1 MWLRRLLISLAPAVE
16 LSVDT
21 PAGVPW
27 DDLPADVVVQLHW
40 PPTTQLQHDL
50 KAAGFSTVALARH
63 PLDVLLSILQFAQHE
78 ARTAR
83 WLNGAE
89 GNEIDLIDADPCSA
103 AFLAYATSPRA
114 QALLSLT
121 PSWWHSSQ
129 LDTRVRYED
138 LVASPETELVR
149 VGSELGLSTSAVE
162 TAIAHNTLERLRAE
176 TASSHFWRGEP
187 GLWRSLL
194 PPAVAEE
201 IAAHHESSFATCDY
215 VLDPDR
221 ELTVDR
227 ARTNWLDV
235 LAAGGTRT
243 DAALPPPA
251 GDGRLGFER
260 TLRASQPEALV
271 ESFYELALRRVADD
285 AGRARSVA
293 RLERGELSPATLLE
307 ELVTSSEARSRRL
320 YDDAASFSRWARSAQ
335 ERPRLLTAPD
345 DASESVISLA
355 WALARASTPG
365 DVLDVGSAFAD
376 PAYLAA
382 LLELEADRIV
392 CVDPAP
398 VALADLEL
406 VRADVRDL
414 PFERGSFDIAL
425 CLGTLQHV
433 GCDNR
438 PYGLPVER
446 DLNGALV
453 ALRELRRVLRGGGR
467 LLVSVPCG
475 EQQDLGVFVQRPPDT
490 WLELFAAAGYAV
502 FEFELYELTTQGWL
516 STPELPA
523 GTRYGERGAG
533 AGGLLCAELRGG
545 QIRQAARR
553 KVADA
558 TRSLRRR

>member
-1 MWLRRLLISLAPAVE
+1 MWLRRLLISLSPAIE

-21 PAGVPW
+21 PAGVLW
-27 DDLPADVVVQLHW
+27 GELPADVVVQLHW
-40 PPTTQLQHDL
+40 PPTAQLQHDL

-89 GNEIDLIDADPCSA
+89 GNEIELIAADPCSA
-103 AFLAYATSPRA
+103 AFRAYAASSRA
-114 QALLSLT
+114 QALLGVT
-121 PSWWHSSQ
+121 PSWWASAQ
-129 LDTRVRYED
+129 LDTHVRYED

-149 VGSELGLSTSAVE
+149 VGSQLGLSTSAVD

-201 IAAHHESSFATCDY
+201 IAAHHASSFATCGY
-215 VLDPDR
+215 LLDPDP

-227 ARTNWLDV
+227 ARTNWLNL
-235 LAAGGTRT
+235 LASDAPRNG
-243 DAALPPPA
+243 AALPPPSA
-251 GDGRLGFER
+251 NGRLGFER
-260 TLRASQPEALV
+260 KLRTSQPEALV

-285 AGRARSVA
+285 AGRARSVE

-307 ELVTSSEARSRRL
+307 ELVTSREARSRRL

-335 ERPRLLTAPD
+335 ERPRALTAPA
-345 DASESVISLA
+345 DASESIIALA
-355 WALARASTPG
+355 WALARASTRG
-365 DVLDVGSAFAD
+365 DVLDVGSAYAD
-376 PAYLAA
+376 PAYLSA

-406 VRADVRDL
+406 VCADVRDL
-414 PFERGSFDIAL
+414 PFGRESFDIAL

-438 PYGLPVER
+438 PYGLAAEH
-446 DLNGALV
+446 DLNGALA
-453 ALRELRRVLRGGGR
+453 ALKELRRVLRGGGR

-475 EQQDLGVFVQRPPDT
+475 EQQDLGLFVQRPPDT
-490 WLELFAAAGYAV
+490 WRELFAAGGYDV
-502 FEFELYELTTQGWL
+502 FEFELYELTPEGWRW
-516 STPELPA
+516 TPELPS

-533 AGGLLCAELRGG
+533 AGGLLCAELRSG

-558 TRSLRRR
+558 TRGLRRR